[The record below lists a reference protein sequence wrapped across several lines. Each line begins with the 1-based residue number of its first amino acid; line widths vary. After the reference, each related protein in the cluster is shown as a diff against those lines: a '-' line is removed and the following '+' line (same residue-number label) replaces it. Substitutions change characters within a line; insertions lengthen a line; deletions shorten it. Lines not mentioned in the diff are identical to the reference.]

1 MDHVSQV
8 GLCYRADPPNRPGG
22 TDQSILRALSDLMP
36 VIADQSRWDDLTQ
49 VCDPSPGLRSAGHA
63 RGTCDLYQRHSQVY
77 HVWWILYQQHGHVYS
92 MWYAWPCTLYVVYLA
107 MYTLC
112 GTFGHVYFMWY
123 AWPCIL
129 YLVHLVVYIVSGMDC
144 TTGTATYTI
153 CGTHLCP
160 R

>member
-63 RGTCDLYQRHSQVY
+63 RGTRLVPEAQPSTPRVVDLVPA
-77 HVWWILYQQHGHVYS
+77 
-92 MWYAWPCTLYVVYLA
+92 AWPCVQYVVRLA
-107 MYTLC
+107 IFTL
-112 GTFGHVYFMWY
+112 WY

-129 YLVHLVVYIVSGMDC
+129 HIRKSFHALTRKRKSYSKPSPIWRPKV
-144 TTGTATYTI
+144 
-153 CGTHLCP
+153 
-160 R
+160 

>member
-1 MDHVSQV
+1 MDHVSRV

-63 RGTCDLYQRHSQVY
+63 RGTRLVPEVQPRTTRVVDIVPAA
-77 HVWWILYQQHGHVYS
+77 G
-92 MWYAWPCTLYVVYLA
+92 PCILYVVLLA

-112 GTFGHVYFMWY
+112 GMLGCVY
-123 AWPCIL
+123 
-129 YLVHLVVYIVSGMDC
+129 
-144 TTGTATYTI
+144 
-153 CGTHLCP
+153 

>member
-1 MDHVSQV
+1 MADEVSAFSSWITSPK
-8 GLCYRADPPNRPGG
+8 LAFATALTPRSRPGG

-63 RGTCDLYQRHSQVY
+63 RGTRLVPEVQPRTTRVVDIVPAA
-77 HVWWILYQQHGHVYS
+77 G
-92 MWYAWPCTLYVVYLA
+92 PCILYVVLLA

-112 GTFGHVYFMWY
+112 GMLGCVY
-123 AWPCIL
+123 
-129 YLVHLVVYIVSGMDC
+129 
-144 TTGTATYTI
+144 
-153 CGTHLCP
+153 

>member
-1 MDHVSQV
+1 MDHVSRV

-63 RGTCDLYQRHSQVY
+63 RGTRLVPEVQPRTTRVVDIVPAA
-77 HVWWILYQQHGHVYS
+77 G
-92 MWYAWPCTLYVVYLA
+92 PCILYVVLLA

-112 GTFGHVYFMWY
+112 GTFDHECFLWY
-123 AWPCIL
+123 A
-129 YLVHLVVYIVSGMDC
+129 
-144 TTGTATYTI
+144 
-153 CGTHLCP
+153 
-160 R
+160 

>member
-22 TDQSILRALSDLMP
+22 TDRSILRALSDLMP

-63 RGTCDLYQRHSQVY
+63 RGTRLVPEAEPPSPRVVDLVPA
-77 HVWWILYQQHGHVYS
+77 
-92 MWYAWPCTLYVVYLA
+92 AWPCIQYVVRLA

-112 GTFGHVYFMWY
+112 GILGHVYFVWY
-123 AWPCIL
+123 VWPCIL
-129 YLVHLVVYIVSGMDC
+129 YVVCLVVY
-144 TTGTATYTI
+144 TL
-153 CGTHLCP
+153 CGTLGHVYFIWYTWLCIS
-160 R
+160 